1 MYQEQGHRESLHQ
14 KEKKAKKMKPME
26 PVSGVG
32 RAGRLGA
39 SETQSFVHSMYPETL
54 KFEDVSVSFF
64 PLSVPFLTD
73 D

>member
-14 KEKKAKKMKPME
+14 KEKRAKKMKPME

-54 KFEDVSVSFF
+54 KFEDVSFF
-64 PLSVPFLTD
+64 FSPLFYPFLD
-73 D
+73 G